1 MILKFY
7 FQRAVKKHPK
17 APRNW
22 TNPITSWPKLFNPTC
37 IVIYRAHLKRLKRQ
51 GRPITNFY
59 IVIKSFHRQKSKKP
73 VETSKASEIPPQRDS
88 DTNTKVIRLR
98 KHYQNGSYIYH
109 PTFKKLIIFK
119 RLKLRE
125 FAPICKEINPINQY
139 RFMDFIFHLDA
150 SCLNE
155 N

>member
-1 MILKFY
+1 
-7 FQRAVKKHPK
+7 VKKHPK

-22 TNPITSWPKLFNPTC
+22 TNPITSWLKLFNPTC
-37 IVIYRAHLKRLKRQ
+37 IVIYRAHLERLKRQ
-51 GRPITNFY
+51 GKPITNFS

-73 VETSKASEIPPQRDS
+73 VETSKASEIPPQRDN

-119 RLKLRE
+119 RLKIRE

-155 N
+155 T